1 MRSLIF
7 MVAVPVMVFG
17 AGAQA
22 ASIGNAGGLIADTPG
37 IENGKPTADH
47 ANAQDRLFVR
57 QATLGG
63 RAEVELGKLAQ
74 SRSKSP
80 QIRSFGEKMTAD
92 HTRANDQLT
101 RIGRSVNSE
110 VPKGLD
116 PSDAAFREELQ
127 QAQGTPFDQRY
138 LLKQIGDHQR
148 TLNLLQWELS
158 YGQNQALVEY
168 STEMMPIVHEH
179 LRLAQAALAELT
191 GSAAPR

>member
-7 MVAVPVMVFG
+7 MMAVPAIAFG

-22 ASIGNAGGLIADTPG
+22 ANTGNPGGLIADTPG
-37 IENGKPTADH
+37 IENGQPKADH
-47 ANAQDRLFVR
+47 SNAQDKLFVR

-74 SRSKSP
+74 NHSKSP
-80 QIRSFGEKMTAD
+80 QVRSFGEKMTAD
-92 HTRANDQLT
+92 HTRANDRLA
-101 RIGRSVNSE
+101 RIGRSVNAE
-110 VPKGLD
+110 APKGVD

-127 QAQGTPFDQRY
+127 RKQGAIFDQRY

-158 YGQNQALVEY
+158 YGQNQALIDHA
-168 STEMMPIVHEH
+168 TEMMVIVNEH

-191 GSAAPR
+191 GSAGPR